1 MSKFKFKCE
10 CRICKRHEEY
20 ARQLNNLKEAASYL
34 RGLAIQNV
42 VRAESDG
49 VEEAIKFF
57 EKIYNDLNN
66 VELDNDVNK
75 AIIEGSWPTAD
86 ENIKWARIRRKEK

>member
-1 MSKFKFKCE
+1 MNEFICE

-20 ARQLNNLKEAASYL
+20 SHHLTNLQEVIPYL
-34 RGLAIQNV
+34 QEPKQNAWPV
-42 VRAESDG
+42 G

-57 EKIYNDLNN
+57 EQIYNDLNN

-75 AIIEGSWPTAD
+75 AIIEGSWPSAD
-86 ENIKWARIRRKEK
+86 EQIKWARIRRKDGN